1 MNLLCGF
8 CLGLPECY
16 IPGAIVLLGKESS
29 TPIIIQ
35 YSNKNQL

>member
-8 CLGLPECY
+8 CLGLPEYY
-16 IPGAIVLLGKESS
+16 IPVAIVLLGKESS
-29 TPIIIQ
+29 PTIRIQ